1 MSDFVLDASIAAAWL
16 FDDESEPSA
25 NSLLIRLQEWEAVVP
40 QHWHLEVRN
49 ALIVGERRGR
59 IRPNEVDE
67 RLTDLGTLPVRTDLE
82 PDFDAALRL
91 ARLHGLSFY
100 DAVYLELARRY
111 GLPLATLDGDLGAAA
126 VVEGVGRAD

>member
-1 MSDFVLDASIAAAWL
+1 MSDFVPDASIAAAWL

-100 DAVYLELARRY
+100 DAVYLELARRH
-111 GLPLATLDGDLGAAA
+111 GVPLATLDGDLGAAA

>member
-100 DAVYLELARRY
+100 DAVYLELARRR
-111 GLPLATLDGDLGAAA
+111 GVPLATLDGDLGAAA

>member
-16 FDDESEPSA
+16 FDDESAPSA
-25 NSLLIRLQEWEAVVP
+25 NSLLKRLREWEAVVP

-59 IRPNEVDE
+59 IRPDEVDE
-67 RLTDLGTLPVRTDLE
+67 RLIDLGTLPVRTDLE

-91 ARLHGLSFY
+91 SRFHRLSFY
-100 DAVYLELARRY
+100 DAVYLELARRQ
-111 GLPLATLDGDLGAAA
+111 GLPLATLDADLGAAA
-126 VVEGVGRAD
+126 VVEGVGRAE

>member
-25 NSLLIRLQEWEAVVP
+25 NSLLIRLQEWAAVVP

-100 DAVYLELARRY
+100 DAVYLELARRH

>member
-1 MSDFVLDASIAAAWL
+1 MSEFVLDASIAAAWL

-25 NSLLIRLQEWEAVVP
+25 NSVLIRLREWEAVVP

-67 RLTDLGTLPVRTDLE
+67 RLIDLGTLPVRTDSE
-82 PDFDAALRL
+82 PDFDAALKI
-91 ARLHGLSFY
+91 ARIHGLSFY
-100 DAVYLELARRY
+100 DALYLELARRH

-126 VVEGVGRAD
+126 LVEGVGWAD

>member
-100 DAVYLELARRY
+100 DAVYLELARRH
-111 GLPLATLDGDLGAAA
+111 GVPLATLDGDLGAAA

>member
-67 RLTDLGTLPVRTDLE
+67 RLIDLGTLPVRTDLE

-100 DAVYLELARRY
+100 DAVYLELARRH
-111 GLPLATLDGDLGAAA
+111 GVPLATLDGDLGAAA

>member
-1 MSDFVLDASIAAAWL
+1 MSDLVLDASIAAAWL
-16 FDDESEPSA
+16 FDDEADPSA

-59 IRPNEVDE
+59 IHPNEVDE
-67 RLTDLGTLPVRTDLE
+67 RLIDLGTLPVRTDLE

-100 DAVYLELARRY
+100 DAVYLELARRH

>member
-25 NSLLIRLQEWEAVVP
+25 NSLLIRLQECEAVVP

-100 DAVYLELARRY
+100 DAVYLELARRH
-111 GLPLATLDGDLGAAA
+111 GVPLATLDGDLGAAA

>member
-1 MSDFVLDASIAAAWL
+1 MSEFVLDASIAAAWL

-25 NSLLIRLQEWEAVVP
+25 NSVLIRLREWEAVVP

-67 RLTDLGTLPVRTDLE
+67 RLIDLGTLPVRTDSE
-82 PDFDAALRL
+82 PDFDATLKL
-91 ARLHGLSFY
+91 ARIHSLSFY
-100 DAVYLELARRY
+100 DALYLELARRH

-126 VVEGVGRAD
+126 VVEGVGWAD